1 VTCAPLV
8 EEPTLGCGE
17 RNFVVTGIGPERVR
31 LFSCA
36 PLVEI
41 EVARRQFD
49 ERAEDYESDPPTVL
63 AILRRNA
70 ASASRHR
77 LEFDKQ
83 AAAVAESLLA
93 AESPEVGDPW
103 CLCAGLQQFS
113 RTHSRTA
120 AMASSLQ
127 LASAPWQ
134 YRRQAANQPPRP
146 GRGQPPEAPQLA
158 THAGFRR
165 APDDYPSPVAVPT
178 DLPSPNPQEEKA

>member
-1 VTCAPLV
+1 M

-17 RNFVVTGIGPERVR
+17 RYFVVTSIGPERVR

-41 EVARRQFD
+41 EVARREFD
-49 ERAEDYESDPPTVL
+49 ERAEDYESDPATVL

-83 AAAVAESLLA
+83 AGAVAESPLA

-103 CLCAGLQQFS
+103 RLFTWSLARSRQQSERMIRLRQEAGRFARRWIDRGAFFS
-113 RTHSRTA
+113 VPHSC
-120 AMASSLQ
+120 
-127 LASAPWQ
+127 
-134 YRRQAANQPPRP
+134 
-146 GRGQPPEAPQLA
+146 
-158 THAGFRR
+158 
-165 APDDYPSPVAVPT
+165 PVVVGT
-178 DLPSPNPQEEKA
+178 